1 MKNSDKIRN
10 MSDEQLAYMI
20 NIGFPSCGDVC
31 EDNKIGCAMG
41 CKYRA
46 GELKI
51 LEWLK
56 SEED

>member
-10 MSDEQLAYMI
+10 MTDEQLAYMI
-20 NIGFPSCGDVC
+20 NVGFPSCSDIC
-31 EDNKIGCAMG
+31 ENNGIGCNWS
-41 CKYRA
+41 CKYKT

>member
-20 NIGFPSCGDVC
+20 NVGFPNCSDVC
-31 EDNKIGCAMG
+31 KDNEAGCACR
-41 CKYRA
+41 CKYKC